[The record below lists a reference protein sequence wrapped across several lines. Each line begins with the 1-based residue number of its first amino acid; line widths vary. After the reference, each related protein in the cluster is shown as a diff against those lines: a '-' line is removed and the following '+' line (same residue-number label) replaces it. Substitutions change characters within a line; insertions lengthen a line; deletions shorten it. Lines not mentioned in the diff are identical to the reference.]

1 MSVEPSRSSWE
12 YLETF
17 VLWKIKRAIPSL
29 TANLWSSKIWLKNH
43 SAGYLSILRKSNS
56 LNSLDIERLNF
67 IIHLLQYLLFLPSK
81 QDGVK
86 NRKKISC
93 AKVPLYL
100 TRTILFSKQ
109 DGSLERMEKSCE
121 VMARPILSEVRFHFA
136 KPFPLTHYSNSETI
150 VFRGCLPI
158 RQ

>member
-1 MSVEPSRSSWE
+1 MQFLV
-12 YLETF
+12 F
-17 VLWKIKRAIPSL
+17 K
-29 TANLWSSKIWLKNH
+29 NLVKNH
-43 SAGYLSILRKSNS
+43 SAGYLSLLTHLKLGKSNS

-67 IIHLLQYLLFLPSK
+67 LIHILQYLLCLPSK

-100 TRTILFSKQ
+100 TCTILFSKQ
-109 DGSLERMEKSCE
+109 ESSFERMEKSCE

-136 KPFPLTHYSNSETI
+136 NLFPLTHYSNSETI

-158 RQ
+158 RA